1 MDRTIILEDF
11 DRCVLKISLS
21 FEIDEILKILHE
33 LKEILPD
40 RDGVKIEIY
49 HEYEN
54 IDEVTKEVI
63 EKAIEL
69 LEEEDESEKNIKI
82 EISKKIENS
91 TLSIYSLEKF
101 TDILKSRKIEN
112 ILFNFGDRCKEK
124 GLVLHLLRDNYKF
137 GSDKYIFIND
147 RETGLSLLKNEIND
161 YIISERDELCNINSK
176 EKINFLPNEFHLN
189 YRTEEYLEIE
199 KIFDSLTFALSMI
212 AISNYSRFSG
222 NELEYSIIGYKDMRS
237 KIELTNCF
245 SDFSEINK
253 IYDIFT
259 WIYKEKDNILERMEI
274 SRNTITLYS
283 LDDNILKVKDN
294 ILSSIKSSY
303 GLYLKKNVDSYIK
316 TLKELQE
323 LLKYLE
329 DNFLDIQEKFS
340 SKFKVNIGAI
350 FTFFMTTVLFNTLST
365 GKIENIFTKDI
376 SVLTISLLLVSAVV
390 FTYEIIELNRSK
402 NRLEKSYKEKKNY
415 FSFLLDENEIKSFF
429 DDEKFLEENKKQL
442 KKMRKE
448 YIVLFIFTYIVVLIV
463 LFILSTWFNGLLW
476 RFINFFIKMNQQ
488 V

>member
-112 ILFNFGDRCKEK
+112 ILFNFGDRYKEK

-245 SDFSEINK
+245 SDFSKINK

-442 KKMRKE
+442 QKMRRE
-448 YIVLFIFTYIVVLIV
+448 HIILFIFTYIVVLIV

-476 RFINFFIKMNQQ
+476 KFINFFIKMNQQ

>member
-1 MDRTIILEDF
+1 
-11 DRCVLKISLS
+11 
-21 FEIDEILKILHE
+21 
-33 LKEILPD
+33 
-40 RDGVKIEIY
+40 
-49 HEYEN
+49 
-54 IDEVTKEVI
+54 
-63 EKAIEL
+63 
-69 LEEEDESEKNIKI
+69 
-82 EISKKIENS
+82 
-91 TLSIYSLEKF
+91 
-101 TDILKSRKIEN
+101 
-112 ILFNFGDRCKEK
+112 
-124 GLVLHLLRDNYKF
+124 
-137 GSDKYIFIND
+137 
-147 RETGLSLLKNEIND
+147 
-161 YIISERDELCNINSK
+161 
-176 EKINFLPNEFHLN
+176 
-189 YRTEEYLEIE
+189 
-199 KIFDSLTFALSMI
+199 MI

-222 NELEYSIIGYKDMRS
+222 NDLEYSIIGYKNMRG

-442 KKMRKE
+442 QKMRRE
-448 YIVLFIFTYIVVLIV
+448 HIILFIFTYIVVLIV
-463 LFILSTWFNGLLW
+463 LFILSSWLQKIL
-476 RFINFFIKMNQQ
+476 FIKF
-488 V
+488 

>member
-1 MDRTIILEDF
+1 
-11 DRCVLKISLS
+11 
-21 FEIDEILKILHE
+21 
-33 LKEILPD
+33 
-40 RDGVKIEIY
+40 
-49 HEYEN
+49 
-54 IDEVTKEVI
+54 
-63 EKAIEL
+63 
-69 LEEEDESEKNIKI
+69 
-82 EISKKIENS
+82 
-91 TLSIYSLEKF
+91 
-101 TDILKSRKIEN
+101 
-112 ILFNFGDRCKEK
+112 
-124 GLVLHLLRDNYKF
+124 
-137 GSDKYIFIND
+137 
-147 RETGLSLLKNEIND
+147 
-161 YIISERDELCNINSK
+161 
-176 EKINFLPNEFHLN
+176 
-189 YRTEEYLEIE
+189 
-199 KIFDSLTFALSMI
+199 
-212 AISNYSRFSG
+212 
-222 NELEYSIIGYKDMRS
+222 
-237 KIELTNCF
+237 
-245 SDFSEINK
+245 
-253 IYDIFT
+253 
-259 WIYKEKDNILERMEI
+259 MEI

-340 SKFKVNIGAI
+340 NKFKVNIGAI

-376 SVLTISLLLVSAVV
+376 SVLTISLLFVSVV
-390 FTYEIIELNRSK
+390 IFIYEIIELNRSK

-463 LFILSTWFNGLLW
+463 LFILSMWFNGLFW
-476 RFINFFIKMNQQ
+476 KFINFFIKMNQQ

>member
-1 MDRTIILEDF
+1 MDRIIILEDF
-11 DRCVLKISLS
+11 DRCVLKIPLS
-21 FEIDEILKILHE
+21 FEVDEILKMLHE

-40 RDGVKIEIY
+40 RDGIKIEIY
-49 HEYEN
+49 YKYEN
-54 IDEVTKEVI
+54 VDEITEKVI

-69 LEEEDESEKNIKI
+69 LDEEDESEKNIEI

-101 TDILKSRKIEN
+101 TDTLKSRKIEN
-112 ILFNFGDRCKEK
+112 ILFNFGDRYKEK
-124 GLVLHLLRDNYKF
+124 GLD
-137 GSDKYIFIND
+137 
-147 RETGLSLLKNEIND
+147 
-161 YIISERDELCNINSK
+161 
-176 EKINFLPNEFHLN
+176 FLPNEFYLN

-199 KIFDSLTFALSMI
+199 KIFDSLTLVLSII
-212 AISNYSRFSG
+212 AISNYSCFSG
-222 NELEYSIIGYKDMRS
+222 NDLEYSIIGYKNMRG

-340 SKFKVNIGAI
+340 NKFKVNIGAI

-376 SVLTISLLLVSAVV
+376 SVLTISLLFVSVV
-390 FTYEIIELNRSK
+390 IFIYEIIELNRSK

-442 KKMRKE
+442 KKMGEE
-448 YIVLFIFTYIVVLIV
+448 YIALFIFTCIVVLIV

-476 RFINFFIKMNQQ
+476 KFINFFSSKMNQ
-488 V
+488 

>member
-1 MDRTIILEDF
+1 MSIALVLFGLFILILFTKEQIF
-11 DRCVLKISLS
+11 SLS
-21 FEIDEILKILHE
+21 VNRE
-33 LKEILPD
+33 
-40 RDGVKIEIY
+40 
-49 HEYEN
+49 EN
-54 IDEVTKEVI
+54 K
-63 EKAIEL
+63 
-69 LEEEDESEKNIKI
+69 
-82 EISKKIENS
+82 
-91 TLSIYSLEKF
+91 TL
-101 TDILKSRKIEN
+101 
-112 ILFNFGDRCKEK
+112 
-124 GLVLHLLRDNYKF
+124 
-137 GSDKYIFIND
+137 
-147 RETGLSLLKNEIND
+147 
-161 YIISERDELCNINSK
+161 ISERDELCNINSK

-222 NELEYSIIGYKDMRS
+222 NDLEYSIIGYKNMRG

-442 KKMRKE
+442 QKMRRE
-448 YIVLFIFTYIVVLIV
+448 HIILFIFTYIVVLIV
-463 LFILSTWFNGLLW
+463 LFILSSWLQKIL
-476 RFINFFIKMNQQ
+476 FIKF
-488 V
+488 